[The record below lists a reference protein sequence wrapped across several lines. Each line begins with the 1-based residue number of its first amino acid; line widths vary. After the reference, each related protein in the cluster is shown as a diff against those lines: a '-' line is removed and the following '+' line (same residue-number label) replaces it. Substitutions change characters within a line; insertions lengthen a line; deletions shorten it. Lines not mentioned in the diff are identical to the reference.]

1 MIRENKQDSRRSDC
15 PSPHLAASCHP
26 SGSAQFSELHVLAQI
41 TSCQHPSR
49 IRGCQAVSTYD
60 VDSESLVV
68 PFPSGNG
75 LLLGVFPWLA
85 NTASS
90 VQNNSKAHSVTAL
103 IAVIIKKQKT
113 RLNTRGVSISTE
125 LPCCLSRR
133 TSLTTSCTCKAIPTV
148 PNSNLSR

>member
-1 MIRENKQDSRRSDC
+1 MIRENKQDSKRSDC
-15 PSPHLAASCHP
+15 PSPHLAASCHL

-90 VQNNSKAHSVTAL
+90 VQNTNSKAHSVTAL

-113 RLNTRGVSISTE
+113 RLKYQ
-125 LPCCLSRR
+125 RR
-133 TSLTTSCTCKAIPTV
+133 EHQHRTALLSLTQDFPHHKLYLQGHSHG
-148 PNSNLSR
+148 S